1 MIHFDIPA
9 LSEPFWSS
17 FSLIKRNFLVAEM
30 NFIQLA
36 IATLSLPSLFIGA
49 ISGPENVIPEQY
61 ALNYGKDLGA
71 INQDPDTQDIR
82 IAKQKEFK
90 SLLAHEIARRKSRA
104 TKADLLSGSKDI
116 PTSQY
121 REETRKGALSRSD
134 FIFPSQK
141 GMLGGSDFL
150 EFLEILA
157 PLRQDERNAAMNEIV
172 ESTPQVFKDILRS
185 AESRIRQGLDEV
197 ASQVT
202 PYATHA
208 RDNLILPAFRGL
220 RNQVQ
225 KIEAFVDPYAT
236 HAVEKYI
243 SPAAKELEERS
254 KKIRAKLAE
263 NAIHAWDKY
272 IYYKSR
278 RLREQAKKKYR
289 AHLAPQN
296 ATDAGDKGISPAAE
310 ELGERAE

>member
-1 MIHFDIPA
+1 
-9 LSEPFWSS
+9 
-17 FSLIKRNFLVAEM
+17 
-30 NFIQLA
+30 
-36 IATLSLPSLFIGA
+36 
-49 ISGPENVIPEQY
+49 
-61 ALNYGKDLGA
+61 
-71 INQDPDTQDIR
+71 
-82 IAKQKEFK
+82 
-90 SLLAHEIARRKSRA
+90 
-104 TKADLLSGSKDI
+104 
-116 PTSQY
+116 
-121 REETRKGALSRSD
+121 
-134 FIFPSQK
+134 
-141 GMLGGSDFL
+141 
-150 EFLEILA
+150 
-157 PLRQDERNAAMNEIV
+157 
-172 ESTPQVFKDILRS
+172 
-185 AESRIRQGLDEV
+185 
-197 ASQVT
+197 
-202 PYATHA
+202 
-208 RDNLILPAFRGL
+208 L